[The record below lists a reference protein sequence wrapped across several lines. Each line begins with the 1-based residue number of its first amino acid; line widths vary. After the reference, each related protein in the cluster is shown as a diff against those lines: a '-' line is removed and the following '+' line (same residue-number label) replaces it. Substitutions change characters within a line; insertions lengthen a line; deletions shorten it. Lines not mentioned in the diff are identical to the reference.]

1 MNTFRV
7 NPSSRKERGQALVII
22 AFAFIGL
29 LAFVGLTVDL
39 GYYFIMRGNLQR
51 ATDAGA
57 LAAAAQFREGRTFA
71 EMQAAALEAVKLNG
85 FDTSPGNVI
94 IEICDPTAVPP
105 DPELCTT
112 PPRKLVRVTVN
123 ANVDTMFLSLFGFGS
138 IPAST
143 TATSEAASM
152 DVVLVIDVSESMTF
166 EATSGTPLRDPYYC
180 NHQDP
185 GGADGYP
192 GECQPFEK
200 VKEAAVNFVSKILD
214 NNAAFEQDRVAI
226 VAFSDGA
233 HTWYVNPS
241 NPTDTTNT
249 TPYWISDQGTAI
261 SAIKQL
267 TVYEPGTC
275 QGVTDPYTGNPGS
288 TYWGPCRN
296 YDASGNYTGLF
307 CKACDANSE
316 WSAYMTTNIGG
327 GLLRAGNMFTY
338 QTREDALWITVL
350 LTDGLANATDLENT
364 DVYTDPATWPIGFCP
379 DWINLCQ
386 DNDTTTRHTSGNGQ
400 YDADDYARDMADFVG
415 CFPTNPASSC
425 ANPGQ
430 GSVIFT
436 IGLGP
441 EVTNNYAGTPL
452 AEVNSIPY
460 GASLLRY
467 IAAVGYDGDPA
478 TDPCAGYT
486 DYTDWCGNYYYS
498 PSGAQLNRV
507 FEDIA
512 SRIFTRL
519 KK

>member
-1 MNTFRV
+1 MKSPIQISSSFRQ
-7 NPSSRKERGQALVII
+7 RGQVLILV
-22 AFAFIGL
+22 AV
-29 LAFVGLTVDL
+29 AFVGLMAIIGLAIDT

-71 EMQAAALEAVKLNG
+71 EMQSAAKEAVKLND
-85 FDTSPGNVI
+85 FDPTNVTV
-94 IEICDPTAVPP
+94 EICDPTAVPP
-105 DPELCTT
+105 DPELCTN
-112 PPRKLVRVTVN
+112 PPSKLVRVTVSADIN
-123 ANVDTMFLSLFGFGS
+123 TIFFRVIGFNK
-138 IPAST
+138 IPATT

-185 GGADGYP
+185 GGSDGYP

-200 VKEAAVNFVSKILD
+200 VKESAINFIQKILD
-214 NNAAFEQDRVAI
+214 NDATFEQDRVAI
-226 VAFSDGA
+226 VAFSDGV
-233 HTWYVNPS
+233 HSWYVDPA
-241 NPTDTTNT
+241 NPTNTNNT
-249 TPYWISDQGTAI
+249 TPVWISDRGTAVN
-261 SAIKQL
+261 AIKQL

-275 QGVTDPYTGNPGS
+275 QGVTDPYTGSPGT

-296 YDASGNYTGLF
+296 YDGSGNYTGLF
-307 CKACDANSE
+307 CMACDDNAE
-316 WSAYMTTNIGG
+316 WSPYMTTNIGG
-327 GLLRAGNMFTY
+327 GLKRAGNMFAY
-338 QTREDALWITVL
+338 QTRESALWIVVL

-364 DVYTDPATWPIGFCP
+364 DVYTDPGTWPIGFCP
-379 DWINLCQ
+379 DWVNLCQ
-386 DNDTTTRHTSGNGQ
+386 DNDTTTRHASGNGQ

-415 CFPTNPASSC
+415 CFPTNPASGC

-430 GSVIFT
+430 GAVIFT

-441 EVTNNYAGTPL
+441 EVTNNYGGTGL
-452 AEVNSIPY
+452 AEANGIPY

-467 IAAVGYDGDPA
+467 IAAVGYDGDPV
-478 TDPCAGYT
+478 TDPCASYSS
-486 DYTDWCGNYYYS
+486 DYTAWCGNYYYS

-519 KK
+519 RK